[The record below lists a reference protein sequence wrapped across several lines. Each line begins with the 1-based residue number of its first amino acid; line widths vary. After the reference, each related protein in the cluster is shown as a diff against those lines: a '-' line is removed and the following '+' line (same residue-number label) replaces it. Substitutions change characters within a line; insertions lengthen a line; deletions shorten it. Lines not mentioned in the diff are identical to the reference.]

1 MNGQAT
7 IALSLAFIALGTI
20 IVAPLA
26 QFVYEESM
34 NPKTFL
40 LIPTY
45 EQYNSTHIKMEFNI
59 IYNGTVTLNN
69 VQANIT
75 VGEIKIFAFKD
86 RLEKGQ
92 SFTTKAYISIKDV
105 EKFRKLEA
113 AIRFTIAQ
121 LYPVEVKV
129 VRT

>member
-45 EQYNSTHIKMEFNI
+45 EQYNSTHIEMEFNI

-86 RLEKGQ
+86 RLEKAHLF
-92 SFTTKAYISIKDV
+92 SS
-105 EKFRKLEA
+105 
-113 AIRFTIAQ
+113 
-121 LYPVEVKV
+121 
-129 VRT
+129 